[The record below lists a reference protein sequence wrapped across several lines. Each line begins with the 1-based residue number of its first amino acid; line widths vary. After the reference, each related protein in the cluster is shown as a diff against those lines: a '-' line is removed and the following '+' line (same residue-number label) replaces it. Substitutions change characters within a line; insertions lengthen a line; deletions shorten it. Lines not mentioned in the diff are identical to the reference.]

1 MFFHANASRGMAFKI
16 RRGCGRGL
24 QHVATAHDAL
34 YTLNG
39 DTKGADSEEKINLTP
54 LSAHGNVI

>member
-1 MFFHANASRGMAFKI
+1 MAFKI
-16 RRGCGRGL
+16 RRDCGRGL
-24 QHVATAHDAL
+24 QHVATAHVAS

-39 DTKGADSEEKINLTP
+39 DRKGADSEKINLTQ